1 MMNEL
6 RILYPYKVYPE
17 KDGGYLR
24 TFNIAKLI
32 SGKFEVENIFATDET
47 IEYSGIVDGIGIVQ
61 EKKYLSAIDKY
72 KYYLEALFSKEH
84 SLRCPNKAFQNY
96 SKDNMVFLLESP
108 YFYNLLKKKH
118 IERYILDEH
127 NVNWEL
133 FAYPTFKLKYKFY
146 NTLAF
151 KRDKLHEINALK
163 NASHILVC
171 SNRDKQ
177 IIIEEVPE
185 TNDKITI
192 IPNCID
198 FGEYEKYLKYD
209 TIEKSDSNEVTYVLF
224 VGLLSYPPN
233 TDAVFSICNKIAP
246 NFKDEVK
253 FIIVG
258 KNPPNISKPDNVE
271 FLGYVTDLKKHIQ
284 NSDICIAPFRYGSG
298 TRFKILEYMAM
309 GKPIISTAKGAE
321 GIDYTQDE
329 NIIIENDIDSFAKR
343 IRELLNNKERRN
355 RLGRNAINL
364 IKQKYDWKIYKEEL
378 YDIF

>member
-96 SKDNMVFLLESP
+96 SKDNMIFLLESP

-364 IKQKYDWKIYKEEL
+364 IKHKYDWKIYKEEL